1 MGSKGSKPRKPQ
13 HSQHLPKVGSSTED
27 ERLMHEEHQAIA
39 DVMGVGG
46 ASQWMKVVVIGI
58 ALVLLIGAVLGL
70 VFCDPLRPERPSER
84 KA

>member
-13 HSQHLPKVGSSTED
+13 HSQHLPKVGTETEN

-46 ASQWMKVVVIGI
+46 ASQWVKVAVVGI
-58 ALVLLIGAVLGL
+58 AILLLIGAVLGL
-70 VFCDPLRPERPSER
+70 VFYAIP
-84 KA
+84 